1 MPHPSLLL
9 FLISYVLLHS
19 LLASLPCKAW
29 AQRRWGAASQRWYRL
44 TYNIVAVVTLLPL
57 LPLLLFLPDQVLYV
71 VPAPWAW
78 LMLAGQVGGA
88 YMLLSALRQTNLAW
102 FLGTAQVQ
110 EPADD
115 ATTEARQ
122 DPLVT
127 SGYYAYVRH
136 PLYTAG
142 LLMMWLSPVMTL
154 NWLTVYVVFSLYMY
168 IASFHEEQRLVQ
180 QFGAAY
186 REYQQRVGR
195 FLPRLSRIFQQ

>member
-1 MPHPSLLL
+1 MPHASLLL
-9 FLISYVLLHS
+9 FLIGYALLHS
-19 LLASLPCKAW
+19 LLASQPCKAW
-29 AQRRWGAASQRWYRL
+29 AQRRWGAASQHWYRL
-44 TYNIVAVVTLLPL
+44 IYNIVAVVTLLPL
-57 LPLLLFLPDQVLYV
+57 LPLLLFLPDRVLYA
-71 VPAPWAW
+71 VPAPWSW
-78 LMLAGQVGGA
+78 LMLAGQVSGA
-88 YMLLSALRQTNLAW
+88 YMLLAALRQTNLAW

-110 EPADD
+110 ASAAD
-115 ATTEARQ
+115 AAAEAEQ

-154 NWLTVYVVFSLYMY
+154 NWLTVYAIFSLYMY

-186 REYQQRVGR
+186 REYQQQVGR
-195 FLPRLSRIFQQ
+195 FFPRLPRIFQQ